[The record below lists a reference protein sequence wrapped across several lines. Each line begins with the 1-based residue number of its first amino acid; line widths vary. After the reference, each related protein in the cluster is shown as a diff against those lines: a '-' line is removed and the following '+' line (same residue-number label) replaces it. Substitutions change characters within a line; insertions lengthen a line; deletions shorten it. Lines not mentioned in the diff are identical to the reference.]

1 MSLRDP
7 RHYLLPR
14 PPYDPA
20 PRTRRRLDEIIAKIR
35 ETSEVTLIDS
45 DLLPKWQLLCYLA
58 ESGFLLHGS
67 GNSAIEEFIPR
78 QPTDANPFGAQNAVY
93 AASDGIWPMFY
104 AILDRDNFTFSLHN
118 ACLSFLDDRDEPS
131 APFYFFSIRESALEK
146 KPFRDGYVYVL
157 PRDTFS
163 QDPQSELGGNRFKLA
178 HWASLAPV
186 RPLAVVAVR
195 PEDFPFLDQI
205 RGHDDHTLDARM
217 KEDPARFP
225 WVDEQWE
232 D

>member
-1 MSLRDP
+1 MSPRDP
-7 RHYLLPR
+7 RRYLHPR
-14 PPYDPA
+14 PPYDLA
-20 PRTRRRLDEIIAKIR
+20 LHTKRQLDEVVAKIR
-35 ETSEVTLIDS
+35 ETSEVTLIDT
-45 DLLPKWQLLCYLA
+45 DVLPKWQLLCYLA

-67 GNSAIEEFIPR
+67 GNPAIEEFVPR
-78 QPTDANPFGAQNAVY
+78 QPIDENPFGAQNAVY

-146 KPFRDGYVYVL
+146 KPFRQGYVYIL
-157 PRDTFS
+157 PGETFT
-163 QDPQSELGGNRFKLA
+163 QDPQTELGAHRFKLA
-178 HWASLAPV
+178 HWASLTAV

-195 PEDFPFLDQI
+195 PEDFPFLNQI
-205 RGHDDHTLDARM
+205 RGHDDHTLTARM
-217 KEDPARFP
+217 KEDPTRFP
-225 WVDEQWE
+225 WVEEQFA